1 MAEANWLQLF
11 ASSVGGGVVVKIF
24 DYAREEYRRRRE
36 RSENAKDLLTKHHDP
51 ILKAADELVGHIRSL
66 IISDF
71 ADFRGAAG
79 THRSLEVT
87 ALRRIAAIFYFIQF
101 WGRVQLLRTESGTI
115 AVAADPAGE
124 RLQKFIQHLES
135 RAVRVVDRTWQRA
148 AGEAILIPEGSS
160 RRPMNLYE
168 FTSQYKTNPD
178 FRTWFSP
185 LVQLLESTATDRKSG
200 QRVMKYG
207 VVLLALIDTLDSK
220 HVLSSR
226 RDPWPNKLTKASR
239 KQLLYGTF
247 RQHLPFVK
255 RPFTYIQ
262 ETKKGG
268 PPGAKLIHK

>member
-1 MAEANWLQLF
+1 MAEANWLQLL
-11 ASSVGGGVVVKIF
+11 ASSVGGGLVVKLF

-51 ILKAADELVGHIRSL
+51 LLKAADELAGHIRSL
-66 IISDF
+66 VISDF

-87 ALRRIAAIFYFIQF
+87 ALRRTAAIYYFIQF
-101 WGRVQLLRTESGTI
+101 WGRVQLLRIETGTI
-115 AVAADPAGE
+115 AVTADPAGD
-124 RLQKFIQHLES
+124 RLQKFLQHLES

-168 FTSQYKTNPD
+168 FTSEYKSNPD

-185 LVQLLESTATDRKSG
+185 LAQLLESTTTDRKSG
-200 QRVMKYG
+200 QRLMKYG
-207 VVLLALIDTLDSK
+207 VVLLALIDTLDPK
-220 HVLSSR
+220 HILSSR
-226 RDPWPNKLTKASR
+226 RDPWPNKLMNATR

-247 RQHLPFVK
+247 RQHLPFVD
-255 RPFTYIQ
+255 RPLVYIQ
-262 ETKKGG
+262 EVKKRR
-268 PPGAKLIHK
+268 PAER

>member
-11 ASSVGGGVVVKIF
+11 ASSVGGGVVVKVF
-24 DYAREEYRRRRE
+24 DYVREEYRRRRE

-66 IISDF
+66 VIYDF
-71 ADFRGAAG
+71 SDFRGSAG
-79 THRSLEVT
+79 THRSIEVT
-87 ALRRIAAIFYFIQF
+87 ALRKTAAFFYFVQF
-101 WGRVQLLRTESGTI
+101 WGRVQLLRIETGTI

-168 FTSQYKTNPD
+168 FTSEYKSNPD

-185 LVQLLESTATDRKSG
+185 LAQLLESTMNDRKSR

-207 VVLLALIDTLDSK
+207 VVLLALIDTLDPK
-220 HVLSSR
+220 RVLSSR
-226 RDPWPNKLTKASR
+226 RDPWPNKLTNGTR
-239 KQLLYGTF
+239 KELLYGTF
-247 RQHLPFVK
+247 RQHLPFVESPLTYVEEKK
-255 RPFTYIQ
+255 RRPAERSTR
-262 ETKKGG
+262 
-268 PPGAKLIHK
+268 P

>member
-11 ASSVGGGVVVKIF
+11 ASSVGGGLVVKIF

-36 RSENAKDLLTKHHDP
+36 RSESAKDLLTKHHDP

-66 IISDF
+66 VISDF
-71 ADFRGAAG
+71 ADFRRAAR
-79 THRSLEVT
+79 THRSVEVT
-87 ALRRIAAIFYFIQF
+87 ALRKTAAFFYFIQF
-101 WGRVQLLRTESGTI
+101 WGRVQLLRIETGTM

-148 AGEAILIPEGSS
+148 AGEAILIPDGSS

-168 FTSQYKTNPD
+168 FTSRYEIDEQFKT
-178 FRTWFSP
+178 WVSP
-185 LVQLLESTATDRKSG
+185 LAQLLESTTNDRKSG
-200 QRVMKYG
+200 QRLMKYG
-207 VVLLALIDTLDSK
+207 VVLLALIDTLDPK

-226 RDPWPNKLTKASR
+226 RDPWPNKLTNATR

-247 RQHLPFVK
+247 RQHLPFVE
-255 RPFTYIQ
+255 RPLVYIQ
-262 ETKKGG
+262 DKKRR
-268 PPGAKLIHK
+268 PAER